1 MKNRINGKSFDV
13 RIMGFKVHFESFNI
27 SIEDNSTVATNNG
40 RPNGVLLGD
49 ISASGELVV
58 DTANFMLLT
67 AAAKAAGSFQELPTF
82 PIDAYAGGGNARG
95 VELMHVHAYECNMKV
110 SDLLS
115 IDPTSTD
122 KTTHKIDFDVTGQD
136 FIDING
142 VPYAKTTELDLV

>member
-27 SIEDNSTVATNNG
+27 SIEDNSTVATNGG

-58 DTANFMLLT
+58 DTANFMLL
-67 AAAKAAGSFQELPTF
+67 
-82 PIDAYAGGGNARG
+82 DAYAGGGNARG
-95 VELMHVHAYECNMKV
+95 VELMHVHAYDCNMKV